1 MPTYGDCGSATAC
14 SAGTETLVATITALP
29 GKMWRI
35 RKIRV
40 AISQDAASEGCAGFI
55 ELKIDGV
62 NGPFKFPVGMSSTI
76 VSSGGGGVG
85 KAEEIDVDIP
95 LPGSAQVKIYATM
108 IEACDVVA
116 GIIYVG

>member
-1 MPTYGDCGSATAC
+1 MTTYADCGSATAC
-14 SAGTETLVATITALP
+14 AAGTETLVATLTALP

-40 AISQDAASEGCAGFI
+40 AATGDSADEAIGGFI

-62 NGPFKFPVGMSSTI
+62 NGPFKFPVGGGVAGGTSG
-76 VSSGGGGVG
+76 VSSCQ
-85 KAEEIDVDIP
+85 ADEIDVDIP
-95 LPGSAQVKIYATM
+95 LPGSATVKIYATM
-108 IEACDVVA
+108 TEACDVIA